1 MQIMRL
7 IIEFAPAWVV
17 AVASIIGLKTWKK
30 QLSYKR
36 KISIVDDIYAEVNHF
51 LLKAHSIIT
60 TLNHLQIIIK
70 NYDDTFKSDS
80 HRQKNMLAGCTNL

>member
-1 MQIMRL
+1 MQMMRL

-30 QLSYKR
+30 QHSYKR

-51 LLKAHSIIT
+51 LLKAHSVRIQFIWGIT
-60 TLNHLQIIIK
+60 GL
-70 NYDDTFKSDS
+70 FVP
-80 HRQKNMLAGCTNL
+80 R